1 MGKKN
6 APRQIAAAA
15 PNLCWGWAYGSG
27 EHRPSSV
34 LCGDPQGGLGRVVE
48 LGKWGA
54 GPAVHAPK
62 AYIMRL
68 CSREILPPSVQ

>member
-1 MGKKN
+1 VHGASRLRHAGETGRIPLGVGPPMGKKT

-15 PNLCWGWAYGSG
+15 PKLCWGWAYGSG

-48 LGKWGA
+48 LG
-54 GPAVHAPK
+54 
-62 AYIMRL
+62 
-68 CSREILPPSVQ
+68 